1 MEITIE
7 RELFQWEKNRKVFVT
22 QLSHEQIVTCVQ
34 FYNKNSCSGPE
45 VPLINGVAVIP
56 NYLLRE
62 PYPIVAV
69 ACIGFEGNTQAIG
82 RREFKVLKRPR
93 PENYYHN
100 EEGIQKSIIYDGGE
114 EI

>member
-7 RELFQWEKNRKVFVT
+7 RELFQWEKNRRIFVT
-22 QLSHEQIVTCVQ
+22 QIPNEPKITCVQ

-45 VPLINGVAVIP
+45 VPLINGIANIP

-62 PYPIVAV
+62 PYPITAV
-69 ACIGFEGNTQAIG
+69 ACFNSEGNTQVVC
-82 RREFKVLKRPR
+82 RKEFKVLKRPR

-100 EEGIQKSIIYDGGE
+100 EEDMGKHIIYDGGE
-114 EI
+114 EV

>member
-7 RELFQWEKNRKVFVT
+7 RELFQWEKNRNVYIT
-22 QLSHEQIVTCVQ
+22 QTQNEPLISFVQ

-45 VPLINGVAVIP
+45 VPLIGGMASIP

-62 PYPIVAV
+62 PYPIMAV
-69 ACIGFEGNTQAIG
+69 ACIGYEGNTQAIG
-82 RREFKVLKRPR
+82 RREFKVIKRPR

-100 EEGIQKSIIYDGGE
+100 EEGVQKHIIYDGGE
-114 EI
+114 EM